1 LTGAGA
7 IRSLRATFR
16 EGGVSIRAVLFDL
29 DGVLV
34 DSQEVWFAVL
44 NAVARDLGRPAVS
57 RADFVAGWGQ
67 GIAADV
73 ERFFPGRTIAELE
86 RRYDEAFAKHLDRL
100 RFDPAGA
107 AVLAELA
114 RRGVP
119 TALITNTPG
128 PLARAIL
135 DRGGLALDAVVGG
148 TDVPCGKPAPDMV
161 LRACAEC
168 GVAPERAIVVG
179 DTDYDRAA
187 AAAAGVPFVGLRFG
201 DGRRIERLEQ
211 VVALLDGAA

>member
-1 LTGAGA
+1 VA
-7 IRSLRATFR
+7 
-16 EGGVSIRAVLFDL
+16 IRAVLFDL

-44 NAVARDLGRPAVS
+44 CAVASDLGRPAVS
-57 RADFVAGWGQ
+57 RADFLAGWGQ

-73 ERFFPGRTIAELE
+73 ERFFPGRTVAEIE
-86 RRYDEAFAKHLDRL
+86 RRYDEAFAQHLDRL
-100 RFDPAGA
+100 RFDAAGP

-114 RRGVP
+114 RRRVP

-135 DRGGLALDAVVGG
+135 ARGGLALDAVVGG
-148 TDVPCGKPAPDMV
+148 TDVPRGKPAPDMV
-161 LRACAEC
+161 LRACAAL
-168 GVAPERAIVVG
+168 GVAPERAVVVG

-187 AAAAGVPFVGLRFG
+187 AAAAGAPFVGMRFG
-201 DGRRIERLEQ
+201 DGRRIERLDD
-211 VVALLDGAA
+211 VVALVDGGA

>member
-1 LTGAGA
+1 MA
-7 IRSLRATFR
+7 
-16 EGGVSIRAVLFDL
+16 IRAVLFDL

-44 NAVARDLGRPAVS
+44 CAVAHDLGRPAVS
-57 RADFVAGWGQ
+57 RADFLAGWGQ

-73 ERFFPGRTIAELE
+73 ERFFPGRTVAEIE

-100 RFDPAGA
+100 CFDPVGP

-114 RRGVP
+114 RRRVL

-135 DRGGLALDAVVGG
+135 ARGGLALDAVVGG
-148 TDVPCGKPAPDMV
+148 TDVPRGKPAPDMV
-161 LRACAEC
+161 LRACAEL
-168 GVAPERAIVVG
+168 GVAPERAVVVG

-187 AAAAGVPFVGLRFG
+187 AAAAGVAFVGMRFG
-201 DGRRIERLEQ
+201 DGRRIERLDD
-211 VVALLDGAA
+211 VVALVDGGA